1 MVVKQLSVFIE
12 NKSGRLVQITEI
24 LGKNQID
31 IRAVSIADTTSFGIL
46 RLIVDDPGRAKMVLR
61 EAGFTVSITEV
72 IAIAIEDKPGGLS
85 KVIRVLGDSSV
96 NVEYMYAFIT
106 RKKGLAY
113 MIFRV
118 ADNKRAIEVLQENGI
133 RPVCQDELADL

>member
-46 RLIVDDPGRAKMVLR
+46 RLIVDDPDRAKIVLR

-72 IAIAIEDKPGGLS
+72 IAISIEDEPGGLS
-85 KVIRVLGDSSV
+85 KALRVLSDAQIS
-96 NVEYMYAFIT
+96 VEYMYAFLSREDKT
-106 RKKGLAY
+106 AY
-113 MIFRV
+113 VIFRV
-118 ADNKRAIEVLQENGI
+118 EDNDEAVQALRKEGI
-133 RPVCQDELADL
+133 VCLSSEDI

>member
-31 IRAVSIADTTSFGIL
+31 IRAVAIADTTSFGIL
-46 RLIVDDPGRAKMVLR
+46 RLIVDDPDRAKMVLR

-72 IAIAIEDKPGGLS
+72 IAISIEDEPGGLS
-85 KVIRVLGDSSV
+85 KALRVLSNAQIS
-96 NVEYMYAFIT
+96 VEYMYAFLSREDKT
-106 RKKGLAY
+106 AY
-113 MIFRV
+113 VIFRV
-118 ADNKRAIEVLQENGI
+118 EDNDEAVQALRKAGI
-133 RPVCQDELADL
+133 VCLSSEDI

>member
-46 RLIVDDPGRAKMVLR
+46 RLIVDDPDRAKIVLR

-85 KVIRVLGDSSV
+85 KALRVLSNAQIS
-96 NVEYMYAFIT
+96 VEYMYAFLSREDKT
-106 RKKGLAY
+106 AY
-113 MIFRV
+113 VIFRV
-118 ADNKRAIEVLQENGI
+118 EDNDEAVQALRKEGI
-133 RPVCQDELADL
+133 VCLSSEDI

>member
-46 RLIVDDPGRAKMVLR
+46 RLIVDDPDRAKIVLR

-72 IAIAIEDKPGGLS
+72 IAISIEDEPGGLS
-85 KVIRVLGDSSV
+85 KALRVLSDAQIS
-96 NVEYMYAFIT
+96 VEYMYAFLSREDKT
-106 RKKGLAY
+106 AY
-113 MIFRV
+113 VIFRV
-118 ADNKRAIEVLQENGI
+118 EDNDEAVQALRKAGI
-133 RPVCQDELADL
+133 VCLSSEDI

>member
-24 LGKNQID
+24 LGKNKID

-46 RLIVDDPGRAKMVLR
+46 RLIVDDPDRAKSVLR

-72 IAIAIEDKPGGLS
+72 IAIAIEDEPGGLS
-85 KVIRVLGDSSV
+85 KALRVLSNAQIG
-96 NVEYMYAFIT
+96 VEYMYAFLSKEDKT
-106 RKKGLAY
+106 AY
-113 MIFRV
+113 VILRV
-118 ADNKRAIEVLQENGI
+118 EDNDEAARVLQAAGI
-133 RPVCQDELADL
+133 KCLSSEDICNI

>member
-46 RLIVDDPGRAKMVLR
+46 RLIVDDPKSSPSPLKMSQADFPR
-61 EAGFTVSITEV
+61 RFGFFPTLKSAWSICM
-72 IAIAIEDKPGGLS
+72 P
-85 KVIRVLGDSSV
+85 
-96 NVEYMYAFIT
+96 F
-106 RKKGLAY
+106 
-113 MIFRV
+113 
-118 ADNKRAIEVLQENGI
+118 
-133 RPVCQDELADL
+133 

>member
-46 RLIVDDPGRAKMVLR
+46 RLIVDDPDRAKMVLR

-72 IAIAIEDKPGGLS
+72 IAISIEDEPGGLS
-85 KVIRVLGDSSV
+85 KALRVLSDAQIS
-96 NVEYMYAFIT
+96 VEYMYAFLSREDKT
-106 RKKGLAY
+106 AY
-113 MIFRV
+113 VIFRV
-118 ADNKRAIEVLQENGI
+118 EDNDEAVQALRKEGI
-133 RPVCQDELADL
+133 VCLSSEDI

>member
-46 RLIVDDPGRAKMVLR
+46 RLIVDDPDRAKMVLR

-72 IAIAIEDKPGGLS
+72 IAISIEDEPGGLS
-85 KVIRVLGDSSV
+85 KALRVLSNAQIS
-96 NVEYMYAFIT
+96 VEYMYAFLSREDKT
-106 RKKGLAY
+106 AY
-113 MIFRV
+113 VIFRV
-118 ADNKRAIEVLQENGI
+118 EDNDEAVQALRKAGI
-133 RPVCQDELADL
+133 VCLSSEDI

>member
-46 RLIVDDPGRAKMVLR
+46 RLIVDDPDRAKMVLR

-72 IAIAIEDKPGGLS
+72 ISIAIEDKPGGLS
-85 KVIRVLGDSSV
+85 KALRVLSDAQIS
-96 NVEYMYAFIT
+96 VEYMYAFLSREDKT
-106 RKKGLAY
+106 AY
-113 MIFRV
+113 VIFRV
-118 ADNKRAIEVLQENGI
+118 EDNDEAVQALRKEGI
-133 RPVCQDELADL
+133 VCLSSEDI

>member
-46 RLIVDDPGRAKMVLR
+46 RLIVDDPDRAKMVLR

-85 KVIRVLGDSSV
+85 KALRVLSNAQIS
-96 NVEYMYAFIT
+96 VEYMYAFLSREDKT
-106 RKKGLAY
+106 AY
-113 MIFRV
+113 VIFRV
-118 ADNKRAIEVLQENGI
+118 EDNDEAVQDLRKEGI
-133 RPVCQDELADL
+133 VCLSSEDI

>member
-46 RLIVDDPGRAKMVLR
+46 RLIVDDPDRAKMVLR

-85 KVIRVLGDSSV
+85 KALRVLSDAQIS
-96 NVEYMYAFIT
+96 VEYMYAFLSREDKT
-106 RKKGLAY
+106 AY
-113 MIFRV
+113 VIFRV
-118 ADNKRAIEVLQENGI
+118 EDNDEAVQALRKAGI
-133 RPVCQDELADL
+133 VCLSSEDI

>member
-46 RLIVDDPGRAKMVLR
+46 RLIVDDPDRAKMVLR

-85 KVIRVLGDSSV
+85 KALRVLSDAQIS
-96 NVEYMYAFIT
+96 VEYMYAFLSREDKT
-106 RKKGLAY
+106 AY
-113 MIFRV
+113 VIFRV
-118 ADNKRAIEVLQENGI
+118 EDNDEAVQALRKEGI
-133 RPVCQDELADL
+133 VCLSSEDI

>member
-46 RLIVDDPGRAKMVLR
+46 RLIVDDPDRAKIVLR

-72 IAIAIEDKPGGLS
+72 IAISIEDEPGGLS
-85 KVIRVLGDSSV
+85 KALRVLSNAQIS
-96 NVEYMYAFIT
+96 VEYMYAFLSREDKT
-106 RKKGLAY
+106 AY
-113 MIFRV
+113 VIFRV
-118 ADNKRAIEVLQENGI
+118 EDNDEAVQALRKEGI
-133 RPVCQDELADL
+133 VCLSSEDI

>member
-31 IRAVSIADTTSFGIL
+31 IRAVSIADTTGFGIL
-46 RLIVDDPGRAKMVLR
+46 RLIVDDPDRAKMVLR

-72 IAIAIEDKPGGLS
+72 IAISIEDEPGGLS
-85 KVIRVLGDSSV
+85 KALRVLSDAQIS
-96 NVEYMYAFIT
+96 VEYMYAFLSREDKT
-106 RKKGLAY
+106 AY
-113 MIFRV
+113 VIFRV
-118 ADNKRAIEVLQENGI
+118 EDNDEAVQALRKAGI
-133 RPVCQDELADL
+133 VCLSSEDI

>member
-46 RLIVDDPGRAKMVLR
+46 RLIVDDPEPGQNCV
-61 EAGFTVSITEV
+61 AGS
-72 IAIAIEDKPGGLS
+72 
-85 KVIRVLGDSSV
+85 
-96 NVEYMYAFIT
+96 
-106 RKKGLAY
+106 
-113 MIFRV
+113 
-118 ADNKRAIEVLQENGI
+118 GI
-133 RPVCQDELADL
+133 HRFHHRSHRHLH

>member
-85 KVIRVLGDSSV
+85 KALRVLSNAQIS
-96 NVEYMYAFIT
+96 VEYMYAFLSREDKT
-106 RKKGLAY
+106 AY
-113 MIFRV
+113 VIFRV
-118 ADNKRAIEVLQENGI
+118 EDNGEAVQALRKAGI
-133 RPVCQDELADL
+133 VCLSSEDI

>member
-46 RLIVDDPGRAKMVLR
+46 RLIVDDPDRAKIVL
-61 EAGFTVSITEV
+61 
-72 IAIAIEDKPGGLS
+72 
-85 KVIRVLGDSSV
+85 LGS
-96 NVEYMYAFIT
+96 
-106 RKKGLAY
+106 
-113 MIFRV
+113 
-118 ADNKRAIEVLQENGI
+118 GI
-133 RPVCQDELADL
+133 HRFHHRSHRHLH

>member
-46 RLIVDDPGRAKMVLR
+46 RLIVDDPDRAKMVLR

-72 IAIAIEDKPGGLS
+72 IAISIEDEPGGLS
-85 KVIRVLGDSSV
+85 KALRVLSDAQIS
-96 NVEYMYAFIT
+96 VEYMYAFLSREDKT
-106 RKKGLAY
+106 AY
-113 MIFRV
+113 VIFRV
-118 ADNKRAIEVLQENGI
+118 EDNDEAVQALRKAGI
-133 RPVCQDELADL
+133 VCLSSEDI